1 MACCWYRRGDSAL
14 SGSHLSGHKLD
25 PLSASNPPS
34 LWRPRSILGR
44 ARGTGRRGARIIRGP
59 ATIFGAVRPF
69 QTARTKLISLDAL
82 LKKLGIDDPADRLAV
97 REAEAGKVIARKDDI
112 PMSDNETLPED
123 SAATPIDDGSDV
135 KRRVFSRITRELT
148 EAELGTTGVQKLL
161 IDEIE
166 KTGAENFELKRF
178 RDKYYQSEREL
189 AVANTALH
197 RQKSD
202 EIIAGG
208 TLAVGSAA
216 LGYLPSLN
224 DRQFWICGVFGV
236 VLVLVSIWA
245 KARETK

>member
-1 MACCWYRRGDSAL
+1 
-14 SGSHLSGHKLD
+14 
-25 PLSASNPPS
+25 
-34 LWRPRSILGR
+34 
-44 ARGTGRRGARIIRGP
+44 
-59 ATIFGAVRPF
+59 
-69 QTARTKLISLDAL
+69 
-82 LKKLGIDDPADRLAV
+82 
-97 REAEAGKVIARKDDI
+97 
-112 PMSDNETLPED
+112 MSDNETLPED